1 MTSLSPPIS
10 LFNFTLGNTCRP
22 PFTLVYEKLNNS
34 LRETTPWEKKQG
46 FLPLSNS
53 PYVAL
58 QQIHDGLETSQAES
72 VTSYLI
78 YVDFPLNTPFF
89 FKVYEI

>member
-10 LFNFTLGNTCRP
+10 LFNFTLGNTCRT

-58 QQIHDGLETSQAES
+58 QQIHDGHETSQAES

-78 YVDFPLNTPFF
+78 QVDFPLNTPFF
-89 FKVYEI
+89 LKVYEI

>member
-10 LFNFTLGNTCRP
+10 LFNFTIGNTCRT

-46 FLPLSNS
+46 SLPLSNS
-53 PYVAL
+53 P
-58 QQIHDGLETSQAES
+58 
-72 VTSYLI
+72 
-78 YVDFPLNTPFF
+78 PLCSATTNPWWTWDKSGRVCHQLPNLRRFSTQHP
-89 FKVYEI
+89 VLL